1 MRRLL
6 PAVLLAL
13 AAAAPRPTPGAAVRS
28 LLSFTPPAGWVSGEY
43 ANAGGS
49 DAVVAFEDG
58 SDRIALHLYGTPK
71 SFYPTPAVFLK
82 GPAATTMG
90 RPAEKAGTAVVAGA
104 KVDLWKRGVPL
115 PDGDPHIPSASPR
128 LGTGVF
134 CVLPPAPDGR
144 FLVLS
149 YERLSPVPD
158 PSGKG
163 EKAWKSFLKSARRP
177 AAQKP

>member
-1 MRRLL
+1 MRRAL
-6 PAVLLAL
+6 AVLLLGL
-13 AAAAPRPTPGAAVRS
+13 AAAAPAPGAAVRA
-28 LLSFTPPAGWVSGEY
+28 LLDFTAPAGWTSGEY
-43 ANAGGS
+43 ANAGGA
-49 DAVVAFEDG
+49 DAVVAFESG
-58 SDRIALHLYGTPK
+58 EDRIAVHLYGTPK
-71 SFYPTPAVFLK
+71 SFYPTPAVFMK

-90 RPAEKAGTAVVAGA
+90 RPAEKAGTATVAGS
-104 KVDLWKRGVPL
+104 KVALWKRGVPL
-115 PDGDPHIPSASPR
+115 PDGDPHAPAAAPR

-158 PSGKG
+158 LAGKG